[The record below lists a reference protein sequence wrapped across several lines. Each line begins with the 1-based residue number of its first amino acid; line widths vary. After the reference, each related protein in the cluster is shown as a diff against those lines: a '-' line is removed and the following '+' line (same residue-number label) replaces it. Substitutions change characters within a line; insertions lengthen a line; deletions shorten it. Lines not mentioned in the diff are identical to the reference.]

1 VTLEVVGGRGSVE
14 VLCDSAATNKHVI
27 YTNVDIREINYYDK
41 FNDIIISV

>member
-27 YTNVDIREINYYDK
+27 HKHTRDK
-41 FNDIIISV
+41 LLRQI